1 MVILSNY
8 NYHLLVKGPK
18 TEMQWRTTRRAS
30 CGFFFFFF
38 FFFFAAGDL
47 AWLWGWKSHGGER
60 EKESAIQILLGLEI
74 SIECIK

>member
-1 MVILSNY
+1 MLKDQRQKCSGEQHVRQA
-8 NYHLLVKGPK
+8 VV
-18 TEMQWRTTRRAS
+18 
-30 CGFFFFFF
+30 FF

-60 EKESAIQILLGLEI
+60 EKDSTVQIFLGLEI

>member
-1 MVILSNY
+1 MSKDQRQKCSGEQHVEQ
-8 NYHLLVKGPK
+8 VVG
-18 TEMQWRTTRRAS
+18 
-30 CGFFFFFF
+30 

-74 SIECIK
+74 SIKCIK

>member
-18 TEMQWRTTRRAS
+18 TEMQWRTTCTAG
-30 CGFFFFFF
+30 CGFFF
-38 FFFFAAGDL
+38 AADDL

-60 EKESAIQILLGLEI
+60 EKESAVQIFLGLEI